1 MKLFLKVITYIFHP
15 LFIPIAG
22 TLAYFVITPRFT
34 TTEFQSGNILPIFI
48 LTVIIPIIA
57 FLILKNVGVIEAV
70 LKPDVSERKYLL
82 YIAISLLLMV
92 VYKVI
97 PNNYAAELHFYFI
110 GLIGATFGTLVLLFF
125 NFKSSVHLMG
135 MGSLFMYLVC
145 LSVHFE
151 INITIGLSLLILAT
165 GLVASSR
172 LYLQSHGRAALLI
185 GFLLGA
191 VAQLLTVKFWL

>member
-1 MKLFLKVITYIFHP
+1 MKLFLKVITYLFHP
-15 LFIPIAG
+15 LFIPFAG
-22 TLAYFVITPRFT
+22 TIAYFLITPKYT
-34 TTEFQSGNILPIFI
+34 PTEFQSGNILPIFI

-57 FLILKNVGVIEAV
+57 FLILKNVGVISSVFAPNV
-70 LKPDVSERKYLL
+70 LERKYLL
-82 YIAISLLLMV
+82 YIGISLLLMV

-110 GLIGATFGTLVLLFF
+110 GLIGATFGSIVLLFF
-125 NFKSSVHLMG
+125 GFKSSIHLMG

-151 INITIGLSLLILAT
+151 INITIALSLIVLAT
-165 GLVASSR
+165 GLVATSR

-185 GFLLGA
+185 GFMLGA
-191 VAQLLTVKFWL
+191 ISQLLTVKFWL